1 MCPSNHWT
9 WCFRVFHVSFS
20 LTSKRKA
27 GKKRGGGRRQK
38 LRFPWRKPSFSCQP
52 LNYKQRMTLGSTAAL
67 KPPRPCSSHHMECPR
82 QQWEACVCAHC
93 SDQHGW
99 LLVRLSHTWPVVPR
113 LSTPSKETAHY
124 GWQNVALE
132 APLQLSWLL
141 RDQAVVN
148 WADNLSN
155 KNSINSNRPRW
166 GKLYTVERGEK
177 NTHAG
182 IIIPHL
188 SYPTWKN

>member
-27 GKKRGGGRRQK
+27 GKKG
-38 LRFPWRKPSFSCQP
+38 WRKEAETEISLKETIIFLSALEPQINNDTRKHGSIEATKALLFSPHGMSTTTVRGLC
-52 LNYKQRMTLGSTAAL
+52 LRTLQRSAWMANGQIE
-67 KPPRPCSSHHMECPR
+67 P
-82 QQWEACVCAHC
+82 
-93 SDQHGW
+93 
-99 LLVRLSHTWPVVPR
+99 TWPVVPR

-141 RDQAVVN
+141 RDQA
-148 WADNLSN
+148 LLTGLT
-155 KNSINSNRPRW
+155 I
-166 GKLYTVERGEK
+166 
-177 NTHAG
+177 
-182 IIIPHL
+182 
-188 SYPTWKN
+188 